1 MWARAVDGLL
11 TSVLDGVRTWLESH
25 EGPLAYLVLALAAM
39 LEYVV
44 PPLPGDTIA
53 LFGVSLASTAGWN
66 PWAIYAALNAGAIAG
81 GQLAYS
87 AGRYFGPRAR
97 RPAFLR
103 GKRVEAE
110 LERVIVLFRE
120 RGAIALALNRFVPA
134 FRSVFFVGAGIAE
147 LPALSVFGWG
157 ALSALLWN
165 ALLVGLGWA
174 LGATLSALE
183 SGVRIY
189 AGVAFAVLAVA
200 LVVVVIRRRT
210 KGTRSEN
217 APGAKAT
224 SAPSDEGSRPEQ
236 E

>member
-134 FRSVFFVGAGIAE
+134 GMPWLHVDLASESHKGG
-147 LPALSVFGWG
+147 LG
-157 ALSALLWN
+157 LSARDIT
-165 ALLVGLGWA
+165 GY
-174 LGATLSALE
+174 
-183 SGVRIY
+183 GVRLTRDI
-189 AGVAFAVLAVA
+189 LANYKGRA
-200 LVVVVIRRRT
+200 KKPAT
-210 KGTRSEN
+210 KT
-217 APGAKAT
+217 KKK
-224 SAPSDEGSRPEQ
+224 
-236 E
+236 